1 MRVFSTIAIVLAT
14 ALAVSC
20 APKNAG
26 TPQPAAVAAAAVVPS
41 EIKDVAVW
49 ISIYESLIAQYGDV
63 AAKLNAGDISL
74 MAKSTEL
81 GALATEMDTVAET
94 LKSTLSGQALT
105 DFAAKA
111 ESLKKAFTDSAS
123 L

>member
-1 MRVFSTIAIVLAT
+1 MRVFSTIAIVLAA

-20 APKNAG
+20 APKGAG
-26 TPQPAAVAAAAVVPS
+26 TPQPAAVAAVVPS
-41 EIKDVAVW
+41 EIKDSAAW
-49 ISIYESLIAQYGDV
+49 IAAYESLIAQYGEV
-63 AAKLNAGDISL
+63 AAKLNSGDISL
-74 MAKSTEL
+74 MTKSTEL
-81 GALATEMDTVAET
+81 GTLATAMDAVAET

-105 DFAAKA
+105 DFTAKA